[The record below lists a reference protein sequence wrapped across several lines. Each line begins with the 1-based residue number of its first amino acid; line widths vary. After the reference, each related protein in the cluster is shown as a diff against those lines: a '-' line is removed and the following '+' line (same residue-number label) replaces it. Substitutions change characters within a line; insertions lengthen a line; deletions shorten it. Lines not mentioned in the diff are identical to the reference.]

1 MYHIFS
7 AQVLQAFC
15 RCFRFSSLAKLY
27 QNIGFH
33 RKCAFFLRVSAMRC
47 VAPQN
52 QHPDWGLCYQLLLKT
67 TSGYQIDLNNTF
79 VVPKQTGW
87 PTIQIQV
94 LQELVSWLLWS
105 NRNCLNWYAIE
116 KILLHCLLT
125 RNVTRF
131 GTQMVRN
138 RKYTSELPFDTQC
151 DKIWR
156 SFPQF
161 DKISNVPGNF

>member
-1 MYHIFS
+1 MYHIIS

-131 GTQMVRN
+131 GEVFPNLTKYQMSRAIF
-138 RKYTSELPFDTQC
+138 K
-151 DKIWR
+151 
-156 SFPQF
+156 
-161 DKISNVPGNF
+161 G